1 MKYLGSILVCVNLVR
16 LPVDKQ
22 HKTAYEISV
31 RFVRSTCNTK
41 TVAAIC

>member
-1 MKYLGSILVCVNLVR
+1 MKYLESILVCVNLVR

-31 RFVRSTCNTK
+31 RFVRPICNTK